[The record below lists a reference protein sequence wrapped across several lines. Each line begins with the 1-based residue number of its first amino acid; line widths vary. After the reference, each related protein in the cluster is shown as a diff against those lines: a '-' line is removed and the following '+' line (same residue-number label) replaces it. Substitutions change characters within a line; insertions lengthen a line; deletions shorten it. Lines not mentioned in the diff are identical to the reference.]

1 MLDDNTGRVVSQS
14 HGWVGGEKGG
24 TGEGEM
30 VAAKREGRFMA
41 RKIIVMENQR
51 QVFKE
56 EQAHVT
62 SPSDSICR

>member
-1 MLDDNTGRVVSQS
+1 MGR
-14 HGWVGGEKGG
+14 GEKGG

-30 VAAKREGRFMA
+30 VAAKREGRFMV
-41 RKIIVMENQR
+41 RKIIVMENQC

>member
-1 MLDDNTGRVVSQS
+1 M
-14 HGWVGGEKGG
+14 GGSGGKGG